1 VGEHLATRSTMKP
14 NTDAL
19 KKKFREGHHA
29 QAIAECETLSQQ
41 YPLNHEI
48 KRLCAMMHAL
58 VKNYSRALELLHQIR
73 DPDKEDADV
82 LFNIGLCERELKN
95 FKGAGL
101 YFKIYTD
108 SFPNNPD
115 GWASL
120 AECKFQ
126 SSEFDEGIRLADRAI
141 QLDASSLAAWT
152 VRGNCQK
159 SIGQFENALA
169 SYKKANQI
177 QPAVEAYLNAGLI
190 FAQIN
195 KPAEAIDSFTAA
207 IKLAPNQ
214 ARLRVTRGDAFQ
226 GLGKI
231 QEAVADYKAAL
242 ALTPADGETLKKA
255 TLCLLESGQGDEA
268 IELCRSILKVH
279 PDNLTAKLGAEWVL
293 SQLVPLWHVPMMN
306 EPERN
311 QAFHDGLQSVV
322 TAEKIVFEIG
332 TGSGLLAMMAAK
344 LGAKKVF
351 TCEAV
356 GLIAGTARKI
366 IQRNNYQ
373 DRITVLAK
381 PSHAVQLDKDL
392 PVKADI
398 LVHEIFSSELLGEHV
413 LPAIEDAKERLLKPG
428 GEILPSSASIMIA
441 LVSGDELGKNLHVG
455 ESFGF
460 DLREF
465 NAIHPKKR
473 PLYREDLA
481 PVLMSDDIEAFRF
494 DFCKE
499 SKFPAQRKR
508 IEVAANKGGTCYGVI
523 QWIRIELGKDAQFEN
538 HPSRRRSV
546 SNWQHTIYGFD
557 QPIHLDEGSVVSIT
571 AMHDRARPWFE
582 LASLEQ
588 SR

>member
-1 VGEHLATRSTMKP
+1 MTK
-14 NTDAL
+14 NIDAL
-19 KKKFREGHHA
+19 KKIFREGHHA
-29 QAIAECETLSQQ
+29 EAIAGCEALCQQ
-41 YPLNHEI
+41 DPANHEI

-58 VKNYSRALELLHQIR
+58 VQDYRRALELLHQVR
-73 DPDKEDADV
+73 NPDKENADV
-82 LFNIGLCERELKN
+82 VFNIAVCERELKN
-95 FKGAGL
+95 FRSADQ
-101 YFKIYTD
+101 YFRIYTD
-108 SFPNNPD
+108 RFPNNPD

-126 SSEFDEGIRLADRAI
+126 LNEFNEGIELADRAI
-141 QLDASSLAAWT
+141 KLDASSLPAWT

-159 SIGQFENALA
+159 SIGRFEDALA

-177 QPAVEAYLNAGLI
+177 QPAGETCFNSGLI
-190 FAQIN
+190 LLEIG
-195 KPAEAIDSFTAA
+195 KPSEAMDSFNQA
-207 IKLAPNQ
+207 IKLAPHL
-214 ARLRVTRGDAFQ
+214 AKLRVARGDTFSA
-226 GLGKI
+226 LGKI
-231 QEAVADYKAAL
+231 QEAVADYKVAL
-242 ALTPADGETLKKA
+242 SLTPADSETLKKA
-255 TLCLLESGQGDEA
+255 TVCLLESDQGDRA
-268 IELCRSILKVH
+268 IELCRDILKVD

-311 QAFHDGLQSVV
+311 KAFYDGLMSLV
-322 TAEKIVFEIG
+322 TPEKVVFEIG

-356 GLIAGTARKI
+356 GLIADTARKI
-366 IQRNNYQ
+366 IKRNNYQ

-381 PSHAVQLDKDL
+381 PSHAVQLEKDL
-392 PVKADI
+392 PAKADI

-413 LPAIEDAKERLLKPG
+413 LPAIEDAKARLLKPE
-428 GEILPSSASIMIA
+428 GEVLPSSASIMIA
-441 LVSGDELGKNLHVG
+441 LVSGDDLAKNLHVA

-494 DFCKE
+494 DFRKD
-499 SKFPAQRKR
+499 STFPAERKP
-508 IEVAANKGGTCYGVI
+508 IEITASKGGLCYGVI
-523 QWIRIELGKDAQFEN
+523 QWIRIELTEGVHFEN
-538 HPSRRRSV
+538 HPSRRRPV

-557 QPIHLDEGSVVSIT
+557 EPVHFNQGSVVSVIAT
-571 AMHDRARPWFE
+571 HDRSRPWFE
-582 LASLEQ
+582 LASVKHPPHA
-588 SR
+588 